1 MFVKF
6 VGIKGTFKGT
16 FKGKKKKISKKI
28 KIYPRSDNKWIKNVE
43 TEKENKRNDYKR

>member
-6 VGIKGTFKGT
+6 VGVKGTFKG
-16 FKGKKKKISKKI
+16 KIKKKKKISKKI